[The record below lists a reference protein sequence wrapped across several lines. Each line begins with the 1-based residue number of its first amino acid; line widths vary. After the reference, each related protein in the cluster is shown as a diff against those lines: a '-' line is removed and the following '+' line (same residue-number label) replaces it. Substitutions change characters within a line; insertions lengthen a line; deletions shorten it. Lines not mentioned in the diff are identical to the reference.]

1 MTNDKDIQVKIE
13 NLTLGYSN
21 NPLVSEINLN
31 ITTGDFWG
39 IVGANGQGKSTFIKS
54 IMGLVSPL
62 KGKIEYNSLKQAD
75 IGYIPQSSSFSPN
88 LPVNVSEFISLAAPG
103 IIFSKKRKTAVNEA
117 LETVWLEDKRKRSY
131 STLSGGERQRLHIAR
146 ALARKPKLIIL
157 DEPDTGLDFTS
168 VGNLFDLLVRLNTEQ
183 NITILLITHHINTAI
198 KLTAKTMLFTHGQ
211 VKSGNTKEIMT
222 KENIVS
228 AFMSHGTK
236 EALVD
241 KWLGEV

>member
-75 IGYIPQSSSFSPN
+75 IGGNAHAQ
-88 LPVNVSEFISLAAPG
+88 
-103 IIFSKKRKTAVNEA
+103 AV
-117 LETVWLEDKRKRSY
+117 
-131 STLSGGERQRLHIAR
+131 
-146 ALARKPKLIIL
+146 
-157 DEPDTGLDFTS
+157 FC
-168 VGNLFDLLVRLNTEQ
+168 
-183 NITILLITHHINTAI
+183 
-198 KLTAKTMLFTHGQ
+198 
-211 VKSGNTKEIMT
+211 
-222 KENIVS
+222 
-228 AFMSHGTK
+228 SH
-236 EALVD
+236 D
-241 KWLGEV
+241 I